1 MSQRILILMSMTGGG
16 HRASALALQSA
27 FERLYPDRFIIDII
41 DLLAD
46 YTIWPMSKA
55 PQIYA
60 GIASHAPWLW
70 GAAYSSQRTP
80 RLIHSGM
87 MVPARLSRSKMVAA
101 LEQYRPDLIVSVH
114 PLAQDLMLP
123 AMIELQEEAQS
134 EGRPWR
140 HVPYVTVVTDLASV
154 HPLWL
159 HNEVDACYVASE
171 DAVKAALEAG
181 IAAKRIHQ
189 LGLPIRLAFADA
201 YPPSVEMKRRLGLNT
216 ALPAAL
222 LMGGG
227 DGIGPVEEIALAL
240 DETLHG
246 RDGTP
251 TGQLVV
257 ICGRNAELRSRLEA
271 QEWRIPV
278 RIEGFVEDMPGWM
291 HASDCLVTKAGPGT
305 IAEAFVCSLPI
316 LLSGFIPGQEEGNI
330 AYVLDHGAGAFEREP
345 ERIAA
350 QVARWF
356 GKASAQRQKMAR
368 SAHALARP
376 QATFEIVR
384 SIVGLLDNE
393 A

>member
-27 FERLYPDRFIIDII
+27 FERLYPERFVIDIV

-46 YTIWPMSKA
+46 YTVWPMNKA
-55 PQIYA
+55 PEIYA

-87 MVPARLSRSKMVAA
+87 SVPSRLSRSKMLSA
-101 LEQYRPDLIVSVH
+101 LKRYQPDLIVSVH

-123 AMIELQEEAQS
+123 AIAERQQEAKAQ
-134 EGRPWR
+134 GAPCK
-140 HVPYVTVVTDLASV
+140 HLPYVTVVTDLASV

-159 HNEVDACYVASE
+159 HPDVDACYVASD
-171 DAVKAALEAG
+171 DAWTAAREAQ
-181 IAAKRIHQ
+181 IPASRIHQ
-189 LGLPIRLAFADA
+189 LGLPIRLAFAEE
-201 YPPSVEMKRRLGLNT
+201 YPNAREMKRRLGLNT
-216 ALPAAL
+216 ALPAVL

-227 DGIGPVEEIALAL
+227 DGIGPVEEIAAAL
-240 DETLHG
+240 NESLLN
-246 RDGTP
+246 RDGAAV
-251 TGQLVV
+251 GQLVI
-257 ICGRNAELRSRLEA
+257 ICGRNAELRTRLEA
-271 QEWRIPV
+271 RTWRIPV
-278 RIEGFVEDMPGWM
+278 RVEGFIDDMPGWM

-305 IAEAFVCSLPI
+305 IAEAFVCSLPL

-330 AYVLDHGAGAFEREP
+330 SYVLDHGAGAFERDP
-345 ERIAA
+345 GRIAR

-356 GKASAQRQKMAR
+356 GESSAQREGMAKA
-368 SAHALARP
+368 AHALARP

-384 SIVGLLDNE
+384 SIVGILD
-393 A
+393 ASA

>member
-16 HRASALALQSA
+16 HRASALALQAA
-27 FERLYPDRFIIDII
+27 FERLYPERFVIDII

-46 YTIWPMSKA
+46 YTVWPMSKA

-80 RLIHSGM
+80 RLVHSGM
-87 MVPARLSRSKMVAA
+87 AVPSRLSRYKVRTA
-101 LEQYRPDLIVSVH
+101 LGQFQPDLIVSVH
-114 PLAQDLMLP
+114 PLAQDLVLP
-123 AMIELQEEAQS
+123 ALADREEEARE
-134 EGRPWR
+134 EGVPWR

-159 HNEVDACYVASE
+159 HDGVDACYVASD
-171 DAVKAALEAG
+171 DAVRAAMDAG
-181 IAAKRIHQ
+181 IPAGQVHQ
-189 LGLPIRLAFADA
+189 LGLPIRLAFAEE
-201 YPPSVEMKRRLGLNT
+201 YPPSAEMKRRLGLDT

-227 DGIGPVEEIALAL
+227 DGIGPVEEIAAAL
-240 DETLHG
+240 DEALAG
-246 RDGTP
+246 SGNVA

-271 QEWRIPV
+271 RTWHIPA
-278 RIEGFVEDMPGWM
+278 RIEGFIEDMPGWM

-330 AYVLDHGAGAFEREP
+330 TYVLDHGAGAFEREP

-356 GKASAQRQKMAR
+356 GDAAPQRLSMAKT
-368 SAHALARP
+368 AHALARP

-384 SIVGLLDNE
+384 SIVGLLDE
-393 A
+393 AK